1 MAGFILPNSIHLR
14 ASHFSSL
21 NTQQR
26 DAFPE
31 GNLFH
36 DFKTPV
42 FGKINPTLR
51 KYCLLHFFF
60 FHFKIKDLCQPSHLA
75 NSRSELGSTFIWW
88 ASEALEN
95 AMEMLWITSAE
106 NYSCQNNYPGLMLQN
121 LNTFAKD
128 SAYQD
133 IQLLG
138 IGNRFLCSVFSIKKS
153 PCNLF
158 HQWF

>member
-60 FHFKIKDLCQPSHLA
+60 SLQNKRSLSAFPPGKQQIRAGLNIHLMGKW
-75 NSRSELGSTFIWW
+75 GSG
-88 ASEALEN
+88 EGNGNAL
-95 AMEMLWITSAE
+95 
-106 NYSCQNNYPGLMLQN
+106 NYFSWKLQLCQNNYPGLMLQN